1 MILLSD
7 CFGILLTSMFLTSK
21 QYLDLIYVM
30 LGWAAQ
36 LVLRIWQWQSSRNS
50 AFIGSSKLKFFCEY
64 IFNAK

>member
-30 LGWAAQ
+30 LGLAAQ
-36 LVLRIWQWQSSRNS
+36 LVLRIWQWQSSRNKQCINWE
-50 AFIGSSKLKFFCEY
+50 FQIE
-64 IFNAK
+64 IFLLLNI